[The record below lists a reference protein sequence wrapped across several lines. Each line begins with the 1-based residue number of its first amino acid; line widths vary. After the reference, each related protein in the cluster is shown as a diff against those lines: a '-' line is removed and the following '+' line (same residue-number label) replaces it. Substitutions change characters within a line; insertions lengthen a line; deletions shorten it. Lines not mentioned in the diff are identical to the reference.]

1 MARQNKNDA
10 VYFPHDAD
18 MRNDIKV
25 KALRRNFS
33 HTGYAVWCFL
43 LEALTDSEDFEIEYT
58 EISQELLAADFDVP
72 VEKLREIVD
81 YSVKIGLLQHEGEKI
96 FSNAHKARFAPLL
109 EARERRRQRAAER
122 AEINRIN
129 GRKGGNPNFRKGQP
143 NPYYRTTDSVMEDN
157 PNITEFDADIT
168 EDNPI
173 VKESKV
179 EQSKVNNT
187 PLIPNGDYTP
197 PVKRLRNHQSQCSC
211 TTATGERCRRY
222 ATWKIGETFYCN
234 QHAKDTLG
242 DIVENPTTKRF
253 VPPTVDEVRAYAQE
267 KSYNVDAEHFVDY
280 YTSNGWRVGRNP
292 MKDWRATVRTWA
304 SRDRAQN
311 IAVQGTQSLGV
322 GEFINSKG
330 IRTYGTSG
338 QPVPQDAPPRPSDA
352 HYWSD
357 NSKRWEKTL

>member
-1 MARQNKNDA
+1 
-10 VYFPHDAD
+10 

-96 FSNAHKARFAPLL
+96 FSNAHKARFTPLL

-143 NPYYRTTDSVMEDN
+143 NPYYKTTDSAMEDN
-157 PNITEFDADIT
+157 PNITEIDADIT
-168 EDNPI
+168 EDNPK

-179 EQSKVNNT
+179 EQSKVKSKET
-187 PLIPNGDYTP
+187 PKGE
-197 PVKRLRNHQSQCSC
+197 KK
-211 TTATGERCRRY
+211 TAS
-222 ATWKIGETFYCN
+222 
-234 QHAKDTLG
+234 
-242 DIVENPTTKRF
+242 RF
-253 VPPTVDEVRAYAQE
+253 SAPTVDEVRAYAQE
-267 KSYNVDAEHFVDY
+267 KGYNIDPEHFVDY

-304 SRDRAQN
+304 SRDRAQPP
-311 IAVQGTQSLGV
+311 VQGTQSLGV

>member
-1 MARQNKNDA
+1 
-10 VYFPHDAD
+10 

-25 KALRRNFS
+25 KALRRKFS

-58 EISQELLAADFDVP
+58 EVTQELLAADFDVP
-72 VEKLREIVD
+72 VEGLREIVD
-81 YSVKIGLLQHEGEKI
+81 YSEKIGLLQHEGEKI

-143 NPYYRTTDSVMEDN
+143 NPYYKTTDSVMEDN
-157 PNITEFDADIT
+157 PNITEIDADIT
-168 EDNPI
+168 EDNPK

-179 EQSKVNNT
+179 EQSKVKSKET
-187 PLIPNGDYTP
+187 PKGE
-197 PVKRLRNHQSQCSC
+197 KK
-211 TTATGERCRRY
+211 TAS
-222 ATWKIGETFYCN
+222 
-234 QHAKDTLG
+234 
-242 DIVENPTTKRF
+242 RF
-253 VPPTVDEVRAYAQE
+253 SAPTVDEVRAYAQE
-267 KSYNVDAEHFVDY
+267 KGYNVDAEHFVDY

>member
-10 VYFPHDAD
+10 EYFPHDAD

-25 KALRRNFS
+25 KALRRKFN

-58 EISQELLAADFDVP
+58 EVTQELLAADFDVP
-72 VEKLREIVD
+72 VEELRAIVD

-96 FSNAHKARFAPLL
+96 FSNAHKARFIPLL

-143 NPYYRTTDSVMEDN
+143 NPYYKTTDSVMEDN
-157 PNITEFDADIT
+157 PNITEIDADIT
-168 EDNPI
+168 EDNPK

-179 EQSKVNNT
+179 EQSKV
-187 PLIPNGDYTP
+187 
-197 PVKRLRNHQSQCSC
+197 KS
-211 TTATGERCRRY
+211 
-222 ATWKIGETFYCN
+222 K
-234 QHAKDTLG
+234 
-242 DIVENPTTKRF
+242 ENPKGEKKTASRF
-253 VPPTVDEVRAYAQE
+253 SAPTVDEVRAYAQE
-267 KSYNVDAEHFVDY
+267 KGYNVDAEHFVDY

-292 MKDWRATVRTWA
+292 MKDWKATVRTWA

-311 IAVQGTQSLGV
+311 AATQGTQSLGV
-322 GEFINSKG
+322 GEFINNKG

-357 NSKRWEKTL
+357 NTKRWEKTI